1 MMPIPWKPNSLFN
14 MAKLPSLSPRDVIRT
29 LEKHG
34 FAMDH
39 SSGSHRVFYNPE
51 SKKRV
56 IVPFHRK
63 DLPKGTLLAILKQA
77 GISKNDL

>member
-14 MAKLPSLSPRDVIRT
+14 MAKLPSLTPRDVIRT
-29 LEKHG
+29 LKKHG

-56 IVPFHRK
+56 VVPFHRK
-63 DLPKGTLLAILKQA
+63 DLPKGTLLTILKQA
-77 GISKNDL
+77 GISKDDF